1 MKEYNYTQW
10 SNDLTKDIRFG
21 DHRDDMDWNDGSFPE
36 VDTWSIHV
44 QHPVTGVGQ
53 TQSECNIDNLLKYF
67 NSIKNDCKCIVEI
80 GVDCNGSPTDMTST
94 KKLLLEKHP
103 DTVYIGVDIEDKSY
117 LNDEINNIFTI
128 KIDSSN
134 IDGVM
139 EFVRSKNIESI
150 DFLFID
156 GWHSINQVLKEWE
169 YTKWLSPNGIVG
181 FHDTAV
187 HPGPAMFLKYLD
199 RNIWNV
205 DLPCQHM
212 RNDFGIGFTWKK

>member
-44 QHPVTGVGQ
+44 QRPVTGVGQ

-80 GVDCNGSPTDMTST
+80 GVDCNGNPTDMTST
-94 KKLLLEKHP
+94 KKLLLEKRP

-156 GWHSINQVLKEWE
+156 G
-169 YTKWLSPNGIVG
+169 
-181 FHDTAV
+181 
-187 HPGPAMFLKYLD
+187 
-199 RNIWNV
+199 
-205 DLPCQHM
+205 
-212 RNDFGIGFTWKK
+212 